1 MPDYWEKNLGR
12 DSIITI
18 SRIGEGDMG
27 VNGMRQ
33 IAFYGKGGIGKS
45 TVACNLAIA
54 LQESGRHVMQVGCS
68 PKVDSTSLLAGGE
81 PLDYN
86 ILEEVSKRGIS
97 EEVIL
102 STVQEG
108 TGGVLCVESGGPEPG
123 EGCAGRGVATA
134 LDLLHQFEVFK
145 RRNIDFILYDVLG
158 DVACGGFAQPMRSGY
173 ATEIY
178 LVTSGELMS
187 LYSSNNICK
196 AIVDISKLGLKI
208 GVGGLIVNMRG
219 VEKEMDVVH
228 EFSEM
233 IHVPVLATLPRSG
246 MIQEAENMGGTV
258 MQHFRTSEEA
268 KLFVG
273 LAQNILLQERR
284 FIPTPIEL
292 EDILNIL
299 RKHQVFD

>member
-1 MPDYWEKNLGR
+1 
-12 DSIITI
+12 
-18 SRIGEGDMG
+18 MG
-27 VNGMRQ
+27 ANGVRQ

-54 LQESGRHVMQVGCS
+54 LQELGRHVMQVGCS
-68 PKVDSTSLLAGGE
+68 PKVDSTALLVGGE

-86 ILEEVSKRGIS
+86 ILEEVSKSGFS

-102 STVQEG
+102 NTVQEG
-108 TGGVLCVESGGPEPG
+108 HGGVLCVESGGPEPA
-123 EGCAGRGVATA
+123 EGCAGRGTATA
-134 LDLLHQFEVFK
+134 LDLLHQFEIFK
-145 RRNIDFILYDVLG
+145 KRNIDFIIYDVLG
-158 DVACGGFAQPMRSGY
+158 DVVCGGFAQPMRSGY
-173 ATEIY
+173 ASEIY

-196 AIVDISKLGLKI
+196 AIADISKMGLKI

-233 IHVPVLATLPRSG
+233 IRVPALVTLPRSG
-246 MIQEAENMGGTV
+246 LIQEAEKMGGTV
-258 MQHFRTSEEA
+258 MQHFRSSDEA
-268 KLFVG
+268 QLFVD
-273 LAQNILLQERR
+273 LAQKILHEERR

-292 EDILNIL
+292 EDILAIL
-299 RKHQVFD
+299 RKHQIFV

>member
-1 MPDYWEKNLGR
+1 
-12 DSIITI
+12 
-18 SRIGEGDMG
+18 MG
-27 VNGMRQ
+27 ANGVRQ

-54 LQESGRHVMQVGCS
+54 LQELGRHVMQVGCS
-68 PKVDSTSLLAGGE
+68 PKVDSTALLVGGE

-86 ILEEVSKRGIS
+86 ILEEVSKSGFS

-102 STVQEG
+102 NTVQEG
-108 TGGVLCVESGGPEPG
+108 HGGVFCVESGGPEPA
-123 EGCAGRGVATA
+123 EGCAGRGTATA
-134 LDLLHQFEVFK
+134 LDLLHQFEIFK
-145 RRNIDFILYDVLG
+145 KRNIDFIIYDVLG
-158 DVACGGFAQPMRSGY
+158 DVVCGGFAQPMRSGY
-173 ATEIY
+173 ASEIY

-196 AIVDISKLGLKI
+196 AIADISKMGLKI

-233 IHVPVLATLPRSG
+233 IRVPALVTLPRSG
-246 MIQEAENMGGTV
+246 LIQEAEKMGGTV
-258 MQHFRTSEEA
+258 MQHFRSSDEA
-268 KLFVG
+268 QLFVD
-273 LAQNILLQERR
+273 LAQKILHEERR

-292 EDILNIL
+292 EDILAIL
-299 RKHQVFD
+299 RKHQIFV